1 MRKQQQ
7 AELRR
12 LEEALMAEDL
22 PEDAD
27 PILDETW
34 LEYTEQDYEIYNT
47 DDTDVDLDAYSDD
60 VHEGGSQKGMG
71 ALVILTLLLL
81 LAVIVFL
88 LKFLGVI

>member
-22 PEDAD
+22 PEDAA

-47 DDTDVDLDAYSDD
+47 DDTDVDLDVYSDD

>member
-1 MRKQQQ
+1 M
-7 AELRR
+7 
-12 LEEALMAEDL
+12 
-22 PEDAD
+22 
-27 PILDETW
+27 
-34 LEYTEQDYEIYNT
+34 
-47 DDTDVDLDAYSDD
+47 DLDAYSDD

>member
-22 PEDAD
+22 PEDAA

-34 LEYTEQDYEIYNT
+34 LEYTEKDYEIYNT
-47 DDTDVDLDAYSDD
+47 DSTDVDLDAYSDD
-60 VHEGGSQKGMG
+60 VHGGKRRNCTGI
-71 ALVILTLLLL
+71 LVVLTVGLLV
-81 LAVIVFL
+81 AVIASL
-88 LKFLGVI
+88 LKYLEVV